1 MPYISYVSLNLKT
14 RIPRHL
20 PSSTA
25 KKKGKDNVHPLDT
38 HIHLQTV
45 GTGLVL
51 LCSNMPGIN
60 FKLTA
65 SKLLRLVV

>member
-1 MPYISYVSLNLKT
+1 
-14 RIPRHL
+14 L

-38 HIHLQTV
+38 HVHLEIV

-51 LCSNMPGIN
+51 LCSNMLGIN

-65 SKLLRLVV
+65 YKLVRLEV

>member
-1 MPYISYVSLNLKT
+1 MPYISYVCLNLKT

-20 PSSTA
+20 PSSTE
-25 KKKGKDNVHPLDT
+25 KKKKKAWYPLDT

-45 GTGLVL
+45 GTRLVL

>member
-1 MPYISYVSLNLKT
+1 MIS
-14 RIPRHL
+14 IPRYL

-25 KKKGKDNVHPLDT
+25 QKKKKKKKRGQRHVHPLDT

-45 GTGLVL
+45 GTGLVV
-51 LCSNMPGIN
+51 LCSNMPGIS

-65 SKLLRLVV
+65 S